1 MKLGLIDWKDEVGI
15 LIAFM
20 ATVVFSVLSYYF
32 LEKPFLRLKKRF
44 TLIPSR
50 D

>member
-1 MKLGLIDWKDEVGI
+1 MKVGLKDWKDEVGI

-32 LEKPFLRLKKRF
+32 LEKPFLRLKIRF
-44 TLIPSR
+44 TLVPSR